1 MHSAEELPLAAKGE
15 YSYKLF
21 DFLLFTFNYSFS
33 FDINFKY
40 LNESNDIALHI
51 NPRLRT
57 KAIVRN
63 TRVNGKWGREELYL
77 SHPFMFRPGDRFEIR
92 VLVTDDCYLIAI
104 NGHHFA
110 QYMHRQPYGAIRLL
124 EIHGDLT
131 EVQIQRSRVRG
142 YPNCIAE
149 LEVRIKII
157 LTAMKQGN

>member
-1 MHSAEELPLAAKGE
+1 MHSAEELPLTVKGKF
-15 YSYKLF
+15 SSTFF
-21 DFLLFTFNYSFS
+21 DFLLFTINYTIS

-40 LNESNDIALHI
+40 LNESQDIALHI

-57 KAIVRN
+57 KAVVRN

-124 EIHGDLT
+124 EIHGELT

-142 YPNCIAE
+142 YPNCITE
-149 LEVRIKII
+149 LEVRINII
-157 LTAMKQGN
+157 LTAVKQCN